1 MNATDKQ
8 RGIDDAARARAEVY
22 ETLGQLQ
29 DNLNFAKRIDE
40 AVGDA
45 KARFAAQRE
54 TNAVAFFGGLAGVA
68 AAVGLAVWGVASAI
82 QRRFD

>member
-8 RGIDDAARARAEVY
+8 RGIEDAARARAEVY
-22 ETLGQLQ
+22 QTLAQLQ

-40 AVGDA
+40 AVDDT

-54 TNAVAFFGGLAGVA
+54 TNPVAFFGGLAGVA
-68 AAVGLAVWGVASAI
+68 AAVGVAVWGIATAI
-82 QRRFD
+82 RRRFG